1 MILRVLFHNII
12 EGEYIVIDF
21 DLIMLGFGTIVAIIG
36 MIVCIIN
43 VIKIANKAKEEYN
56 NNKFVLV
63 GIGIF
68 ILIYFII
75 SKIKYVLMYN

>member
-1 MILRVLFHNII
+1 M
-12 EGEYIVIDF
+12 IDF

>member
-1 MILRVLFHNII
+1 M
-12 EGEYIVIDF
+12 IDF

-43 VIKIANKAKEEYN
+43 VTKIANKAKKEY

>member
-43 VIKIANKAKEEYN
+43 VTKIANKAKKEY

>member
-1 MILRVLFHNII
+1 M
-12 EGEYIVIDF
+12 IDF

-36 MIVCIIN
+36 MIVCTIN
-43 VIKIANKAKEEYN
+43 VIKIANKAKEEYNN

>member
-1 MILRVLFHNII
+1 M
-12 EGEYIVIDF
+12 IDF

-43 VIKIANKAKEEYN
+43 VIKIANKAKKEY

>member
-1 MILRVLFHNII
+1 MTLRVLFHNII

-21 DLIMLGFGTIVAIIG
+21 DLIMLGFGIIVAIIG

-43 VIKIANKAKEEYN
+43 IIKIVKEVKKEYN

-63 GIGIF
+63 GMGIF

-75 SKIKYVLMYN
+75 RKIKDVLMYN

>member
-1 MILRVLFHNII
+1 M
-12 EGEYIVIDF
+12 IDF

-36 MIVCIIN
+36 MIVCTIN